1 MFPRSLIPL
10 LAMALAALLTG
21 SRPTAGPL
29 FEVRKG
35 SIVFH
40 SNAPLELIRASS
52 EKLVGLLDT
61 QRKNYAFK
69 VSMASFSGFN
79 SPLQGEHFNENYVEA
94 GRFPDASFSGK
105 IIEDDDL
112 TADGTYTVRAK
123 GTLTVHGIPQ
133 ERIIKSTVTT
143 KGGKVHIESNFS
155 VMLADH
161 DIKIPRIVSEKL
173 SAEVFVE
180 VRADLEEKH

>member
-1 MFPRSLIPL
+1 
-10 LAMALAALLTG
+10 MALASAAFLTG
-21 SRPTAGPL
+21 ARPVAGPL

-35 SIVFH
+35 TIVFH
-40 SNAPLELIRASS
+40 SNAPMELIRASS

-61 QRKNYAFK
+61 QKKNYAFK
-69 VSMASFSGFN
+69 VSMTSFSGFN

-94 GRFPDASFSGK
+94 TRYPDASFSGK

-112 TADGTYTVRAK
+112 SIDGTYTVRTK
-123 GTLTVHGIPQ
+123 GTLTIHGISQ

-143 KGGKVHIESNFS
+143 KGGKLHIESNFS

-173 SAEVFVE
+173 SAEVFIE
-180 VRADLEEKH
+180 VKADLEEKHLASR